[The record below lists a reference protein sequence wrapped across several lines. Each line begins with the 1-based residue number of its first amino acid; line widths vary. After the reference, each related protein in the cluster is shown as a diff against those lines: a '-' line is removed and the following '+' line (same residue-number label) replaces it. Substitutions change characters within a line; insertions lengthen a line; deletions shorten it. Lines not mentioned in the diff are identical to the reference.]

1 MSYKDKLK
9 ELFEIVVDSNLRFE
23 GSLKNIDF
31 YGMFCK
37 AAAKDHLY
45 KLGGNNLCMF
55 NCEYEGNEG
64 VLFIFALPINL
75 QEDSPNQKAISERV
89 MDIVSTLEET
99 FIVLNYLK
107 SYEVKEDKYVYLV
120 AIKNIK

>member
-1 MSYKDKLK
+1 MSQKDKLR
-9 ELFEIVVDSNLRFE
+9 ELFETVIDSNLRFE

-37 AAAKDHLY
+37 AAAKDQLF
-45 KLGGNNLCMF
+45 KFGGNNLCMF
-55 NCEYEGNEG
+55 NCEYQGNEG

-75 QEDSPNQKAISERV
+75 QEDSPNQKSISERV
-89 MDIVSTLEET
+89 MEIVSDLEET
-99 FIVLNYLK
+99 FIVLDYLK

-120 AIKNIK
+120 VVKNIK